1 MTVGVVIRTLNESEH
16 IARCLQT
23 LADQHAPHELDVLVL
38 DSGSTDDTIALARA
52 HGARV
57 HEMAPE
63 DFDYSKSLNL
73 GIELVEGEL
82 ILILS
87 AHAIPVNL
95 DWVGHMTAP
104 FEDPDVAGV
113 ASRQVPWPG
122 APFRE
127 VHRLA
132 ETFPEQRRVFRSGD
146 DPLFSNAASCIR
158 RSAWVDEPFTLPAAE
173 DIDWGRRMVA
183 AGRAIVYEPAAI
195 VYHSHDES
203 PRAVARRL
211 IDISRGGTTSHLART
226 RRRTL
231 REAAGLVF
239 RDAKIIRSLD
249 ESRKRK
255 LGHLRGLLQTAF
267 YYVRDF
273 SKTGSTA
280 QLRRDG

>member
-16 IARCLQT
+16 IGRCLQT
-23 LADQHAPHELDVLVL
+23 LADQHAPHTLDVLVL
-38 DSGSTDDTIALARA
+38 DSGSTDDTLALARA
-52 HGARV
+52 GGARV

-87 AHAIPVNL
+87 AHAIPTDL

-104 FEDPDVAGV
+104 FEDPNVVGV

-127 VHRLA
+127 AHRLA
-132 ETFPEQRRVFRSGD
+132 ETFPEQRRVFRTGE
-146 DPLFSNAASCIR
+146 DPLFSNAASCVR

-183 AGRAIVYEPAAI
+183 AGHEIVYEPAAV

-211 IDISRGGTTSHLART
+211 IDISRGGTTSHIPRT
-226 RRRTL
+226 RTRTV

-239 RDAKIIRSLD
+239 RDSKLIRGLD
-249 ESRKRK
+249 EPLKRK
-255 LGHLRGLLQTAF
+255 LGHLGGLLQTAF

-273 SKTGSTA
+273 SRTGSTA
-280 QLRRDG
+280 ELRRDG